1 MNRIYHN
8 VHQQARY
15 CVSVTQVQH
24 HNYHTQIRS
33 MCRKVML
40 HRRSNTDTDTNT
52 NTEPKYVEH
61 TGTHKHKHTNIHA
74 FDSLF
79 FIINFL
85 KQESHGIINRP
96 RNSYF
101 IQPLIHETQVIIAH
115 YYNLLI
121 FFSESKCVLLIQQK
135 NGSF

>member
-24 HNYHTQIRS
+24 HNYHTRIRS
-33 MCRKVML
+33 MCRKMML
-40 HRRSNTDTDTNT
+40 HRRSHTDTDTNT

-61 TGTHKHKHTNIHA
+61 TGTHKHTQTHMHSIHY
-74 FDSLF
+74 FLSLTSQSKNLTASSTGPEIRISF
-79 FIINFL
+79 N
-85 KQESHGIINRP
+85 P
-96 RNSYF
+96 
-101 IQPLIHETQVIIAH
+101 PIHETQVIIAH
-115 YYNLLI
+115 HYNLLI
-121 FFSESKCVLLIQQK
+121 FFLSRIVFFLYNKK